1 MELYTRLVLIFVVYS
16 PTCRTSLHTSTHHTG
31 NPFLGRVWHPESH
44 SRCLDPNVRNPT
56 ILFPGTTDF
65 ILTILKG
72 ASIEAPWNSDFCLVC
87 PKSWC
92 KKNIWVYPRLPFLQQ
107 LRLHRRSW
115 NICTCISS
123 NAPGQRPQS
132 HLPFVKA
139 FTGDQRWQW
148 TIPACLSMIIPLKL
162 LGFWVRGFPSHWWHW
177 RVTLI
182 VGSISHYTPTI
193 YPINHHLWLVISH

>member
-1 MELYTRLVLIFVVYS
+1 MFVTELYTRLVLIFVVYS

-31 NPFLGRVWHPESH
+31 NLFLGRVWHPESH

-92 KKNIWVYPRLPFLQQ
+92 KKKYMNLPTFP
-107 LRLHRRSW
+107 
-115 NICTCISS
+115 ISS
-123 NAPGQRPQS
+123 WQFSGRSRGQIDAVFSSFACTVGLGTFAPAYLPMHLGSDPKVICHLSR
-132 HLPFVKA
+132 HLPAIKDGNGQSQHVC
-139 FTGDQRWQW
+139 RW
-148 TIPACLSMIIPLKL
+148 LS
-162 LGFWVRGFPSHWWHW
+162 H
-177 RVTLI
+177 
-182 VGSISHYTPTI
+182 
-193 YPINHHLWLVISH
+193 